1 MLTVKYDDRSAA
13 CDFVSFADPM
23 EHRACISLDTGA
35 IYWISELNP
44 IEEVSGRSPYIRRV
58 HRRATQARRERGG
71 VSPG

>member
-44 IEEVSGRSPYIRRV
+44 IEEVSGRSALHQKGTSTCHTSAP
-58 HRRATQARRERGG
+58 
-71 VSPG
+71 